1 MVKWITTTWM
11 SLCALFT
18 WAQHTPLT
26 SQYLFNGLLINP
38 AYAGSRDALAANLTW
53 RNQWVGIEGAPETQV
68 LSVHAPLNRR
78 KMGLGLMI
86 LNDRI
91 GVSRETGI
99 YFNYAYR
106 IKFRKGR
113 LSFGL
118 GGGLSILKAEWTEV
132 RTTEQGD
139 AQFAQNT
146 PSALQPN
153 FSAGAF
159 YYKKK
164 FFMGASV
171 PFFLSHRYNA
181 DRNNYSVSN
190 DVRQYQPMLTGG
202 YVFDLNRK
210 LKLKPSA
217 LLRYQYGGAVQ
228 GDLSANLIIREKVWL
243 GASYRSGD
251 SFVGMLEVLPK
262 PQLRFGY
269 SYDMGI
275 SSITPYHSGTHE
287 VMVQYEFGYRIKIR
301 DPRYF

>member
-1 MVKWITTTWM
+1 MVKWTLTI
-11 SLCALFT
+11 LCAVVLAST
-18 WAQHTPLT
+18 NAQHTPLT

-53 RNQWVGIEGAPETQV
+53 RNQWVGFEGAPKTQV

-78 KMGLGLMI
+78 KMGLGVL
-86 LNDRI
+86 LYNDQI
-91 GVSRETGI
+91 GVSRETGV
-99 YFNYAYR
+99 FLNYAYR
-106 IKFRKGR
+106 IKFRKGK

-118 GGGLSILKAEWTEV
+118 GGGITLLKAQWTDV
-132 RTTEQGD
+132 RTTRSDD
-139 AQFAQNT
+139 ASFGQDT
-146 PSALQPN
+146 RSSLKPN

-171 PFFLSHRYNA
+171 PFFISHRYNPA
-181 DRNNYSVSN
+181 RNSYTVSN
-190 DVRQYQPMLTGG
+190 DVRQYQPMITGG
-202 YVFDLNRK
+202 YVFDLNK
-210 LKLKPSA
+210 KMKLKPSA
-217 LLRYQYGGAVQ
+217 MLRYQMSAAVQ
-228 GDLSANLIIREKVWL
+228 GDLSVNLIFSDKVWL

-251 SFVGMLEVLPK
+251 AVVGMLEVLPK

-269 SYDMGI
+269 SYDLGI
-275 SSITPYHSGTHE
+275 SDITPYHSGTHE